1 MVFVHVIIE
10 LLGYRSIKMTLTL
23 NIDVEKYLQIQE
35 TKKILLCDWV
45 VVSKTELSELLSQY
59 SLFVR

>member
-1 MVFVHVIIE
+1 MIIE

-23 NIDVEKYLQIQE
+23 NIDEEKYLQIQE
-35 TKKILLCDWV
+35 TKKIFLCDWV
-45 VVSKTELSELLSQY
+45 IVSKTELSELFSQY